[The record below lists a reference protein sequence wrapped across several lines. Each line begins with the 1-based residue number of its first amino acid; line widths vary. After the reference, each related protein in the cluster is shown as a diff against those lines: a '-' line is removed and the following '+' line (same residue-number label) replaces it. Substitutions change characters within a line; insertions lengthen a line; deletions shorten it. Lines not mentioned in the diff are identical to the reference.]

1 MNLIK
6 HKILNNNQTMKLADQ
21 VQTIKLSLNNLKL
34 KKESLLLLIN
44 QLLNHNK

>member
-6 HKILNNNQTMKLADQ
+6 HKIFNNNQTMKLADQ